1 MKQFLTNKKQT
12 MRLFLLAL
20 FFITTNSKLRA
31 EGTIDLITTSQ
42 SGNNLTAGAT
52 CNWAHLL
59 YTTSGFGSSYI
70 YVYASAGEVINLG
83 SSGFGLG
90 VSDMILTAP
99 DGTIFVQTHRS
110 YIVNVSKVSQIGKNF
125 IIVNDTEIPLSQSR
139 KEEFLKY
146 FNFL

>member
-59 YTTSGFGSSYI
+59 YTTSGFG
-70 YVYASAGEVINLG
+70 
-83 SSGFGLG
+83 LG

-99 DGTIFVQTHRS
+99 DGTVFVQTHRS
-110 YIVNVSKVSQIGKNF
+110 YIVNVGKVSQIGKNF